1 MLFTASPITAPS
13 PCPPPPPPPATR
25 LLPLPGLRTS
35 CCHPHPSPF
44 VSTTHVDRSDR
55 SPPLPPVPSSSHCS
69 ARRHIKMLL
78 GLFVSVDL
86 GGGKSTVRRRRRRKS
101 EAGSKHLK
109 GDGARSSQMC
119 TNGHSPPPPHSPPL
133 SIWHMSLRPGASCL
147 SFPVRRRSEWFI
159 KGAEGVPPASSLQLL
174 KRNGRNCRHNVGA

>member
-1 MLFTASPITAPS
+1 MGGGRGVRGGTFIAIIVLTTSVLFTASPITAPS
-13 PCPPPPPPPATR
+13 PCPPPPTPATR

-119 TNGHSPPPPHSPPL
+119 TNGHSPPPPPSPPL
-133 SIWHMSLRPGASCL
+133 PTPLYMAH
-147 SFPVRRRSEWFI
+147 VSEARGLLF
-159 KGAEGVPPASSLQLL
+159 VFSSEEAL
-174 KRNGRNCRHNVGA
+174 

>member
-1 MLFTASPITAPS
+1 M
-13 PCPPPPPPPATR
+13 PPPPHPRHSSAPSAR
-25 LLPLPGLRTS
+25 VENQLLP
-35 CCHPHPSPF
+35 PSPLP
-44 VSTTHVDRSDR
+44 VCIRYTRRSSDR

-119 TNGHSPPPPHSPPL
+119 TNGHSPPPPPSPPL
-133 SIWHMSLRPGASCL
+133 PTPLYMAH
-147 SFPVRRRSEWFI
+147 VSEARGLLF
-159 KGAEGVPPASSLQLL
+159 VFSSEEAL
-174 KRNGRNCRHNVGA
+174 